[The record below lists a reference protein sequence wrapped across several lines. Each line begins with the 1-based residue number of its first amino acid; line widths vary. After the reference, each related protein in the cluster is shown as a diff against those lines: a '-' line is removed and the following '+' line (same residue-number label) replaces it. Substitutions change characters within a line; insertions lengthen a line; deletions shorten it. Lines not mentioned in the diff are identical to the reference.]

1 MTNSAN
7 RGIMS
12 TMVGPLY
19 ARAFYG
25 KKYPDILVD
34 PSADAV
40 LEKVKQRH
48 PEAEGDFQRLE
59 QVINEF
65 LGLTLLIRARVLDN
79 SIRDYVKGM
88 PNATVV
94 NLGCGLDNSF
104 SRVDNGAIQWYDLD
118 LPDAITYRLKL
129 LPEVPRTKCIASS
142 VFDMDWFGEVDYSE
156 ERGIFFI
163 AGGVLGYF
171 DENDVSA
178 LVKAMA
184 EHFSGGELIFDC
196 QSSLGNRVVNRRVL
210 KAGSSGAEFRMAVGN
225 PKKQLASWSDRLE
238 IVDWFPYFSRIPW
251 SSQWSRN
258 TRLMM
263 RVTDAL
269 RAAKFIH
276 IGFKV

>member
-1 MTNSAN
+1 MTNSDD

-40 LEKVKQRH
+40 LEKVRQRH
-48 PEAEGDFQRLE
+48 PGAEDDFQKLE
-59 QVINEF
+59 QVVNEF
-65 LGLTLLIRARVLDN
+65 LGLTLLIRARVLDD
-79 SIRDYVKGM
+79 SIRNYVSGM
-88 PNATVV
+88 STATVV
-94 NLGCGLDNSF
+94 NLGCGLDSSF

-118 LPDAITYRLKL
+118 LPEAIAYRLKL
-129 LPEVPRTKCIASS
+129 IPERPRSKCIASS
-142 VFDMDWFGEVDYSE
+142 VFDTDWFNEVDYSE
-156 ERGIFFI
+156 GQGVFFI
-163 AGGVLGYF
+163 AGGLLGYF
-171 DENDVSA
+171 EENDVSA
-178 LVKAMA
+178 LVKDMA

-196 QSSLGNRVVNRRVL
+196 QSGFGNRVVNRRVL
-210 KAGSSGAEFRMAVGN
+210 KAGNSGAEFRMAVGN
-225 PKKQLASWSDRLE
+225 PNKQLASWSDRID
-238 IVDWFPYFSRIPW
+238 IVDSFPYFTRVPW

-269 RAAKFIH
+269 GAAKFIH
-276 IGFKV
+276 IRFQS